1 MQQRSFGIA
10 GASLFILV
18 ALPATLR
25 AQHFG
30 DVNDAR
36 LLSSVSAAA
45 LGQAAG
51 VSLGL
56 SSPSISYGGALAVG
70 DFALGP
76 GALRI
81 VAGHPK
87 DFEAYG
93 LGYGAPLVRHPFTSF
108 VSTTLGAEMSLGYL
122 AYRLRP
128 PTIDIGNGTYL
139 NAHLAL
145 PLGLQLGNR
154 RFSFTPYVAPY
165 AEVGAGPSGYWFDP
179 AAPSAGQQACQDL
192 TSCRFLFSGH
202 HRTNALG
209 TAAGVRLSVWRLGL
223 DAAYGDFPG
232 SHLQLAK
239 NPMSI
244 AFSLRF

>member
-1 MQQRSFGIA
+1 MQQRSLGIA
-10 GASLFILV
+10 GASLFMLV

-25 AQHFG
+25 AQHSG
-30 DVNDAR
+30 EVNDAR

-45 LGQAAG
+45 LGQSAG

-56 SSPSISYGGALAVG
+56 SNPPISYGGALAVG
-70 DFALGP
+70 DFALGR

-93 LGYGAPLVRHPFTSF
+93 LGYGAPLIRHSFTSL
-108 VSTTLGAEMSLGYL
+108 VRTTLGAELSLGYL
-122 AYRLRP
+122 GYRLRP
-128 PTIDIGNGTYL
+128 PTIYIGNGTYL
-139 NAHLAL
+139 NAHLTL
-145 PLGLQLGNR
+145 PLGLQLGNEG
-154 RFSFTPYVAPY
+154 FSLTPYVAPY

-179 AAPSAGQQACQDL
+179 ETPSAGHQACQEL
-192 TSCRFLFSGH
+192 ASCRFLFSGH
-202 HRTNALG
+202 HRTNAFG

-223 DAAYGDFPG
+223 DAAYGNFPG
-232 SHLQLAK
+232 NHTQLVSQ
-239 NPMSI
+239 PISF